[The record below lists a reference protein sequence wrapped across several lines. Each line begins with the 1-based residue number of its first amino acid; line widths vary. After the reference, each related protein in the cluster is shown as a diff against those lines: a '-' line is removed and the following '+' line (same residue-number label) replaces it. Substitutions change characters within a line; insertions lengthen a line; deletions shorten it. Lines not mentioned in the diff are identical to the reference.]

1 MKNYGWPTGPA
12 IIWLWLARRPF
23 GWPRATGPPGSPTPA
38 YMYSFTLKF
47 WFLYFSLF
55 GVFSLTSLCL
65 LQHKFFPASFLT
77 RKLSS
82 HSFIRPAVLSLTS
95 GYVIY
100 IVPQL
105 CLRMNHVILQ
115 RKRYYLV
122 KQLVSETYKWQKCC
136 RKSLRL
142 IRELELVSRG
152 FTLYVW
158 LNSIFVIQTL
168 FAYIYTKKSSTLHK
182 LNNYF
187 SAIKSIIE
195 CLS

>member
-1 MKNYGWPTGPA
+1 MLISQICNFLNLYINNDKIDVYRSVIDIHNRFLLINEPETVVNDL
-12 IIWLWLARRPF
+12 IHD
-23 GWPRATGPPGSPTPA
+23 TDT

-47 WFLYFSLF
+47 WFLCFSLF

-65 LQHKFFPASFLT
+65 LQYKFFPASFLT

-152 FTLYVW
+152 FTLYV
-158 LNSIFVIQTL
+158 
-168 FAYIYTKKSSTLHK
+168 
-182 LNNYF
+182 
-187 SAIKSIIE
+187 
-195 CLS
+195 